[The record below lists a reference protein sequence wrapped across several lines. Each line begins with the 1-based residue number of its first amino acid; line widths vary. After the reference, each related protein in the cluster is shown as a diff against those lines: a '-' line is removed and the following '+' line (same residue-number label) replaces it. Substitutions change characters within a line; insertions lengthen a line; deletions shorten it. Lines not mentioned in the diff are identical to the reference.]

1 MARIVSYL
9 RVSTAR
15 QGRSGLGLEAQRE
28 AISNYLRSHG
38 GEQVAEFVEVESGRR
53 NDRPQLHAA
62 LAACRTYSA
71 TLVIA
76 RLDRLARNAVFLLSL
91 RDAGIDFVAAD
102 MPGAGR
108 LTVGILAMVAE
119 AEADMISARTKA
131 ALAAAKARGA
141 KIGAAGHRNL
151 RTDAAARGRATAR
164 STVRARAD
172 QRAQDRAVQVA
183 QLRAAGAK
191 TPTDLARGL
200 TALGVPTPSGQQVW
214 NCGQVGRML
223 ARIETSRVSR
233 AHTRSV

>member
-1 MARIVSYL
+1 MAKVVSYL
-9 RVSTAR
+9 RVSTSR
-15 QGRSGLGLEAQRE
+15 QGRSGLGLDAQR
-28 AISNYLRSHG
+28 AAVSDYVRSHG
-38 GEQVAEFVEVESGRR
+38 GELVAEFVEVESGRK
-53 NDRPQLHAA
+53 NNRPQLHAA

-91 RDAGIDFVAAD
+91 RDAGIDFIAAD

-119 AEADMISARTKA
+119 AEAEMISARTKA
-131 ALAAAKARGA
+131 ALAAARARGVR
-141 KIGAAGHRNL
+141 IGTAGHRNL
-151 RTDAAARGRATAR
+151 RTDAAERGRATAR
-164 STVRARAD
+164 NAVRARAD
-172 QRAQDRAVQVA
+172 QRAQDRAVQIA

-200 TALGVPTPSGQQVW
+200 TALGVPTPSGHRGW
-214 NCGQVGRML
+214 NCGQVRRLL

-233 AHTRSV
+233 ARASV